1 MEEHTMKFVHK
12 EAAEQFDDSGE
23 RVVDIEW
30 RDAAGN
36 APVSEADR
44 TAWVNELVEDML
56 RFNTD
61 DMPFTRYICSG
72 DSMVIVV
79 RDEDDLEVFD
89 CKIRRI
95 ARVTE
100 D

>member
-1 MEEHTMKFVHK
+1 MKLVHK
-12 EAAEQFDDSGE
+12 EVGQFDESNE
-23 RVVDIEW
+23 RVVNIEW

-36 APVSEADR
+36 APVAQADR
-44 TAWVNELVEDML
+44 TAWVNELVEEMM
-56 RFNTD
+56 RD
-61 DMPFTRYICSG
+61 DSEPYTRYICSG

-79 RDEDDLEVFD
+79 RDEDELEVFD

-95 ARVTE
+95 ARVSE